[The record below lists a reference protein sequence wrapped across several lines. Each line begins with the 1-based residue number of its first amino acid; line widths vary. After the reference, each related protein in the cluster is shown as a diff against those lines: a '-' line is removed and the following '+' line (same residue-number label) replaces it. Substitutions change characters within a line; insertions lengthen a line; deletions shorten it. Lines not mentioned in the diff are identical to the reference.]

1 MLRRCLCEIKF
12 YRFDIQTVFHRTSS
26 QVRIFCPVAFIY
38 PLPAIAL
45 CTPEPSHY
53 FFTGLQYKQL
63 LLFSEFLTKYL
74 LMALL
79 VEMASGQVDK
89 VSVSKINDP
98 CIFFFFTCFSPLC
111 NAAVSD
117 RAGTYIT
124 PSLHFLQRLFPT
136 G

>member
-12 YRFDIQTVFHRTSS
+12 YRFVIQTVFHRTSS

-45 CTPEPSHY
+45 RTPEPSHY

-63 LLFSEFLTKYL
+63 PLFSEFLTKYL